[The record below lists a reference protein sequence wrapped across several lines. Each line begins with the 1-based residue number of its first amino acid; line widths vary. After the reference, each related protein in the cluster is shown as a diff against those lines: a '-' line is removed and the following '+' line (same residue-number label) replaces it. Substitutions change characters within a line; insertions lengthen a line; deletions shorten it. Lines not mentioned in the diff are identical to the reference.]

1 MTVKCLTA
9 EDKAEI
15 ALLYQAKIPSEELAK
30 NYEVSKRTINRVLV
44 EQHVNDCRFRRKR
57 AVPHG
62 LPINMFDLPEDKV
75 QPTPAPAEAKPQP
88 KEDPLPELTF
98 FENLK
103 VLLKVIFLRNNKTND
118 QATR

>member
-15 ALLYQAKIPSEELAK
+15 AMLYQAKIPSDELAK

-44 EQHVNDCRFRRKR
+44 EEGANRYRHHRPKSK
-57 AVPHG
+57 PHG
-62 LPINMFDLPEDKV
+62 LPIDMFDLPEDKV

-88 KEDPLPELTF
+88 VEAPLPELTF

-103 VLLKVIFLRNNKTND
+103 VLMKVIFLRKPKTND